1 LSQRRTAVADEEAL
15 GRKRDQ
21 QKGRSGVTGEV
32 AGDQDPEAETKNQDA
47 TGKSEGLAEKVK
59 EKGEELLDKISGPD
73 VPPSL
78 TDEEKKA

>member
-1 LSQRRTAVADEEAL
+1 MTDEEAL

-21 QKGRSGVTGEV
+21 GRSGITGEV
-32 AGDQDPEAETKNQDA
+32 AGDQDPEAETKDQDA

-73 VPPSL
+73 VLPSL